1 MKKKEFL
8 TELRYRLRGLPKDEI
23 DQRVEFYSE
32 MIDDSIEDGLTEEK
46 AVENIGSIDEVV
58 RTVASETSLLK
69 IMKHQRE
76 SRPRRRIRPWEI
88 VLLILG
94 FPLWFPLLIIFL
106 VLCLVL
112 CLLLWILPIVAYTVF
127 AAVIVGS
134 VGSVAIGVSNA
145 VTGNAGFGG
154 LYAGMGIA
162 GLGVAILI
170 FFIGIIVTK
179 LTFKLNKLIFTGIK
193 LSFIGRGDRNE

>member
-8 TELRYRLRGLPKDEI
+8 SELRGRLKGLPSEEI
-23 DQRVEFYSE
+23 NQRVEFYSE

-46 AVENIGSIDEVV
+46 AVENIGDIDEIV
-58 RTVASETSLLK
+58 RQIASETSLFKLV
-69 IMKHQRE
+69 KHQRS
-76 SRPRRRIRPWEI
+76 SRPKRKIRPWEI
-88 VLLILG
+88 LFLILG

-127 AAVIVGS
+127 AAMIVGS

-145 VTGNAGFGG
+145 VSGNAGFGG

-170 FFIGIIVTK
+170 FLIGIVVTK
-179 LTFKLNKLIFTGIK
+179 LTVKLNKLIFTGIK
-193 LSFIGRGDRNE
+193 LSFIGRGEKNE

>member
-8 TELRYRLRGLPKDEI
+8 TELRYRLKGLPKEEI

-46 AVENIGSIDEVV
+46 AVENVGSIDEIV

-69 IMKHQRE
+69 LMKHQRE
-76 SRPRRRIRPWEI
+76 SKPKRRIRPWEV

-94 FPLWFPLLIIFL
+94 FPLWLPLLIVIF

-112 CLLLWILPIVAYTVF
+112 CILLWILPIVAYSVF
-127 AAVIVGS
+127 TGVLAGGVG
-134 VGSVAIGVSNA
+134 GIAIGVANA
-145 VTGNAGFGG
+145 INGKVSFGG
-154 LYAGMGIA
+154 LYAGA
-162 GLGVAILI
+162 GLAAVGASILI
-170 FFIGIIVTK
+170 FFLALFVTK
-179 LTFKLNKLIFTGIK
+179 LTVKLNKLIFTGIK
-193 LSFIGRGDRNE
+193 VSIIGRGSKNE

>member
-94 FPLWFPLLIIFL
+94 FPLWFPLLIVFL

-112 CLLLWILPIVAYTVF
+112 CILLWILPIVTYSAF
-127 AAVIVGS
+127 AGVLAGGVGS
-134 VGSVAIGVSNA
+134 IAIGVANA
-145 VTGNAGFGG
+145 VNGKLSFGG
-154 LYAGMGIA
+154 LYAGAGIA
-162 GLGVAILI
+162 AVGAAILI
-170 FFIGIIVTK
+170 FFVALLATKVTI
-179 LTFKLNKLIFTGIK
+179 KLNKLIFTGIK
-193 LSFIGRGDRNE
+193 VSFIGRGERHE